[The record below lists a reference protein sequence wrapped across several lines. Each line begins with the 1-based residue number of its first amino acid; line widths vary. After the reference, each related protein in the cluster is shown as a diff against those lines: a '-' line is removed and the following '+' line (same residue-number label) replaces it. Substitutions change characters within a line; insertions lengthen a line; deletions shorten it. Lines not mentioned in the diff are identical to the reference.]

1 MKRGKV
7 LTLILFGM
15 IKFYFANRSVY

>member
-1 MKRGKV
+1 MKREKV
-7 LTLILFGM
+7 LNLILFGM